1 VEHFIGVSPAHRHLA
16 DTMAGSL
23 FDFACSGDPSWQRT
37 NGSRTTLQ
45 VDERNA
51 TLIDPERELYDLWN
65 P

>member
-1 VEHFIGVSPAHRHLA
+1 
-16 DTMAGSL
+16 MAGSL
-23 FDFACSGDPSWQRT
+23 FDFACSGDPSWQPT